1 MVETEVIIVG
11 KGIAALVMSL
21 LLKRKGIPHLLLDR
35 STVRKQLA
43 LGETLPPSALPL
55 LQSLGLLD
63 LFESNSLHKTYG
75 YHSAWGSTAIVD
87 HNFFFHSPFQYG
99 LKINKQSLEQDL
111 ESLISENILRFE
123 KMTAIRLEEQ
133 GVTVELQNDQERIVL
148 RGKCIVEATGRNR
161 ALLKLLGITSEEYDQ
176 LTAYS
181 CHLPRR
187 EHPKITHGVFV
198 ESFEH
203 GWGIVSRL
211 SDEMQVMSLF
221 SRQHVGIHREL
232 KDYSYWPE
240 ILFGTAHLREFL
252 SAGSDIRVV
261 GGDAG
266 SSRATQLAGKCWL
279 AIGDAAI
286 AFDPLSSHGITNAV
300 YTAHRAVEAIALH
313 LSNPD
318 DKYFREYA
326 ESLSAIFATYL
337 GTRHELYHRER
348 RWPGAAFWTSSNHK
362 TITPKAL
369 ANLSP
374 GLERQRQPWDKKDKR
389 LKP

>member
-1 MVETEVIIVG
+1 METEVIIAG
-11 KGIAALVMSL
+11 KGIAGLVVSL
-21 LLKRKGIPHLLLDR
+21 LLKRKSIPHLLLDR
-35 STVRKQLA
+35 TTARKQLA

-63 LFESNSLHKTYG
+63 LFESNSLHRTRG
-75 YHSAWGSTAIVD
+75 YHSAWGSTAITD
-87 HNFFFHSPFQYG
+87 HNFFFHSPFQHG

-111 ESLISENILRFE
+111 EVMMSENILRFE
-123 KMTAIRLEEQ
+123 KLTAIRLADQ
-133 GVTVELQNDQERIVL
+133 GVTVELQNDRKQIVL
-148 RGKCIVEATGRNR
+148 RGRCLVEATGRNR
-161 ALLKLLGITSEEYDQ
+161 ALLKLLGIASEEYDQ

-187 EHPKITHGVFV
+187 EHPKIKHSVFV

-221 SRQHVGIHREL
+221 SRRRVGIHKEL
-232 KDYSYWPE
+232 KDYSRWPA
-240 ILFGTAHLREFL
+240 ILFGTAHLRDFL
-252 SAGSDIRVV
+252 SSRAGIRVV

-266 SSRATQLAGKCWL
+266 TSRATQLAGKCWL
-279 AIGDAAI
+279 ATGDAAI

-313 LSNPD
+313 VSDPD
-318 DKYFREYA
+318 EKHFREYA

-337 GTRHELYHRER
+337 GTRYGLYQRER
-348 RWPGAAFWTSSNHK
+348 RWPGAAFWT
-362 TITPKAL
+362 
-369 ANLSP
+369 
-374 GLERQRQPWDKKDKR
+374 R
-389 LKP
+389 

>member
-1 MVETEVIIVG
+1 METEVIIAG
-11 KGIAALVMSL
+11 KGIAGLVMSL
-21 LLKRKGIPHLLLDR
+21 LLKRKGIPHIVLDR
-35 STVRKQLA
+35 RSARRQLA

-63 LFESNSLHKTYG
+63 LFESNSLHRTYG

-87 HNFFFHSPFQYG
+87 HNFFFHSPFKHG
-99 LKINKQSLEQDL
+99 LKINKQLLEQDL
-111 ESLISENILRFE
+111 ENLTSENILRFE

-133 GVTVELQNDQERIVL
+133 GVVVELQNDQVVHGR
-148 RGKCIVEATGRNR
+148 CIVDATGRNR
-161 ALLKLLGITSEEYDQ
+161 ALVKLLGVASDEYDQ

-211 SDEMQVMSLF
+211 SDEVQVMTLF
-221 SRQHVGIHREL
+221 SRPRVGIQREL
-232 KDYSYWPE
+232 KDYSRWPE
-240 ILFGTAHLREFL
+240 ILFGTAYLRDFL
-252 SAGSDIRVV
+252 TAEPDMRVV

-279 AIGDAAI
+279 AVGDAAI

-300 YTAHRAVEAIALH
+300 YTAHRAVEAITLH
-313 LSNPD
+313 LSDAD
-318 DKYFREYA
+318 DKHFREYA
-326 ESLSAIFATYL
+326 ESLSTIFATYL
-337 GTRHELYHRER
+337 RTRHELYHRER
-348 RWPGAAFWTSSNHK
+348 RWPDAAFWSMLDRVSTGSDSDLVQPQESCML
-362 TITPKAL
+362 ITDQVAIAPCTD
-369 ANLSP
+369 P
-374 GLERQRQPWDKKDKR
+374 IQE
-389 LKP
+389 

>member
-1 MVETEVIIVG
+1 MMDTEVIIAG
-11 KGIAALVMSL
+11 KGIAGLVVSL
-21 LLKRKGIPHLLLDR
+21 LLKRKGIAHLLLDR

-55 LQSLGLLD
+55 LRTLGLLD

-111 ESLISENILRFE
+111 ESLTSENILRFE
-123 KMTAIRLEEQ
+123 KLTAIRLEEQ
-133 GVTVELQNDQERIVL
+133 GVTVELQNDQGPVVL
-148 RGKCIVEATGRNR
+148 RGKCIVDATGRNR
-161 ALLKLLGITSEEYDQ
+161 SLLKLLGITSEEYDQ

-211 SDEMQVMSLF
+211 SDEVQVMSLF
-221 SRQHVGIHREL
+221 SQQHVGIHRKL
-232 KDYSYWPE
+232 KDYSCWPA

-252 SAGSDIRVV
+252 SAGTGIRVV

-279 AIGDAAI
+279 TVGDAAI

-300 YTAHRAVEAIALH
+300 YTAHRAAEAIALH
-313 LSNPD
+313 LSDPD
-318 DKYFREYA
+318 DKHFREYA

-337 GTRHELYHRER
+337 STRHELYHRER
-348 RWPGAAFWTSSNHK
+348 RWPGAAFWT
-362 TITPKAL
+362 
-369 ANLSP
+369 
-374 GLERQRQPWDKKDKR
+374 R
-389 LKP
+389 

>member
-1 MVETEVIIVG
+1 MDTEVIVAG
-11 KGIAALVMSL
+11 KGIAGLVVSL

-35 STVRKQLA
+35 RTARKQLA

-55 LQSLGLLD
+55 LQSLGLLE
-63 LFESNSLHKTYG
+63 LFETNSLHKTRG
-75 YHSAWGSTAIVD
+75 YHSAWGSTAIAD

-99 LKINKQSLEQDL
+99 LKINKQSLEQGLEDL
-111 ESLISENILRFE
+111 TSENILRYE
-123 KMTAIRLEEQ
+123 KMTAILHASH
-133 GVTVELQNDQERIVL
+133 GVTVELLHAQGPIRL
-148 RGKCIVEATGRNR
+148 RAKCLVDATGRNR
-161 ALLKLLGITSEEYDQ
+161 ALLKLLGIASEEFDQ

-187 EHPKITHGVFV
+187 DHPKITHSVFV

-203 GWGIVSRL
+203 GWGIVSGL
-211 SDEMQVMSLF
+211 NDEVQVMSLF

-232 KDYSYWPE
+232 KDYSCWPA
-240 ILFGTAHLREFL
+240 ILFWTTYLREFL
-252 SAGSDIRVV
+252 SAGSGIRVV

-279 AIGDAAI
+279 AVGDAAI

-318 DKYFREYA
+318 DKHFREYA
-326 ESLSAIFATYL
+326 ESLSAIFVTYL
-337 GTRHELYHRER
+337 GTRYELYHRER
-348 RWPGAAFWTSSNHK
+348 RWPEAAFW
-362 TITPKAL
+362 I
-369 ANLSP
+369 
-374 GLERQRQPWDKKDKR
+374 R
-389 LKP
+389 